1 MPEHT
6 PTPDT
11 HCFSGD
17 LKSFIKRSRKFT
29 PELPQRLLRHV
40 TSSETSILM
49 KRKNCFDMFHYKK
62 KKYIY
67 IIIIRGSYST
77 PQWVHE
83 FGLSARSMVIM
94 LFDAK

>member
-17 LKSFIKRSRKFT
+17 LKSFIRRSRKFT

-49 KRKNCFDMFHYKK
+49 KKKNCFHYKK
-62 KKYIY
+62 KKYI

-83 FGLSARSMVIM
+83 FGLFARSMVIM

>member
-11 HCFSGD
+11 HCLSGD
-17 LKSFIKRSRKFT
+17 LKSFIRRSRKFT

-62 KKYIY
+62 KYIY
-67 IIIIRGSYST
+67 IYNNKG
-77 PQWVHE
+77 V
-83 FGLSARSMVIM
+83 
-94 LFDAK
+94 LFNPSVGA